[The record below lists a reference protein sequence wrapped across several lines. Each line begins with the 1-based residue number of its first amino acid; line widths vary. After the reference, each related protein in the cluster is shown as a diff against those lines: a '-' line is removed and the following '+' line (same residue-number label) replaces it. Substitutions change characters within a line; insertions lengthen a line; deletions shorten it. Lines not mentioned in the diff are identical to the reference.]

1 MRKMKDMRGSHVSA
15 VRTAIF
21 RKFGLQLASSRR
33 KNSRDIMDWK
43 QSKEVKDSHNKLFTE
58 DTAIEEITN
67 SAFPSLSNAD
77 DEKFNDM
84 YIYTASVC
92 DIILNPNCPTLEI
105 SKPEMEMR
113 LEKFRVSIDFI
124 LLFKKNEFIL
134 LFKKIEFILLFKKI
148 EFILLFKKLN
158 LLIKIKIR
166 KHLMKKVKLILA
178 IQRLKKCLTFLAKI
192 NLPMIMKM
200 KRDQPKTNRYITIQI
215 LILNRMI
222 ACLISGNYF
231 DLFYF

>member
-84 YIYTASVC
+84 YIYAASVC

-124 LLFKKNEFIL
+124 LLFKK
-134 LFKKIEFILLFKKI
+134 IEFILLFKKI
-148 EFILLFKKLN
+148 EFI
-158 LLIKIKIR
+158 IKIKIR

-215 LILNRMI
+215 LILNRMV

>member
-33 KNSRDIMDWK
+33 KNSRDIMDCK

-105 SKPEMEMR
+105 SKPEMELR
-113 LEKFRVSIDFI
+113 LEKFRVSID
-124 LLFKKNEFIL
+124 
-134 LFKKIEFILLFKKI
+134 FILLFKKI

>member
-1 MRKMKDMRGSHVSA
+1 MKDMRGSHVSA

-124 LLFKKNEFIL
+124 LLFKK
-134 LFKKIEFILLFKKI
+134 I

>member
-92 DIILNPNCPTLEI
+92 DIILNSNCPTLEI
-105 SKPEMEMR
+105 SKPEMELR
-113 LEKFRVSIDFI
+113 LEKFRVSID
-124 LLFKKNEFIL
+124 
-134 LFKKIEFILLFKKI
+134 FILLFKKI

-166 KHLMKKVKLILA
+166 EHLMKKVKLILA

>member
-92 DIILNPNCPTLEI
+92 DIILNSNYPTLEI
-105 SKPEMEMR
+105 AKPEMELR

-124 LLFKKNEFIL
+124 LLFKKIKFIL
-134 LFKKIEFILLFKKI
+134 LFKNLI
-148 EFILLFKKLN
+148 

-166 KHLMKKVKLILA
+166 EHLMKKVKLILA

>member
-105 SKPEMEMR
+105 SKPEMELR
-113 LEKFRVSIDFI
+113 LEKFRVSID
-124 LLFKKNEFIL
+124 
-134 LFKKIEFILLFKKI
+134 FILLFKKI

-178 IQRLKKCLTFLAKI
+178 IQRLKKYLTLLAKI

-200 KRDQPKTNRYITIQI
+200 KRNQPKTNRYLTIQI
-215 LILNRMI
+215 LILNCMI
-222 ACLISGNYF
+222 ACLIYSGNY
-231 DLFYF
+231 LIYSISN

>member
-124 LLFKKNEFIL
+124 LLFKK
-134 LFKKIEFILLFKKI
+134 I

-200 KRDQPKTNRYITIQI
+200 KRYQPKTNRYITIQI

>member
-43 QSKEVKDSHNKLFTE
+43 QSKEVKDCHNKLFTE

-105 SKPEMEMR
+105 SKPEMELR
-113 LEKFRVSIDFI
+113 LEKFRVSID
-124 LLFKKNEFIL
+124 
-134 LFKKIEFILLFKKI
+134 FILLFKKI

>member
-33 KNSRDIMDWK
+33 KNSRDILDWK
-43 QSKEVKDSHNKLFTE
+43 QSREVKDSYNKLFTE
-58 DTAIEEITN
+58 ETAIEEITN
-67 SAFPSLSNAD
+67 SAFPSLANAN

-92 DIILNPNCPTLEI
+92 DIILNLNCPTLEI
-105 SKPEMEMR
+105 SKPEMELR
-113 LEKFRVSIDFI
+113 LEKFRVSI
-124 LLFKKNEFIL
+124 EFIL
-134 LFKKIEFILLFKKI
+134 LLIY
-148 EFILLFKKLN
+148 LFKKLN

-166 KHLMKKVKLILA
+166 KHLMKKVTLILT

-200 KRDQPKTNRYITIQI
+200 KRDQPKMNRY
-215 LILNRMI
+215 N
-222 ACLISGNYF
+222 
-231 DLFYF
+231 

>member
-124 LLFKKNEFIL
+124 LLFKK
-134 LFKKIEFILLFKKI
+134 IEFILLFKKI